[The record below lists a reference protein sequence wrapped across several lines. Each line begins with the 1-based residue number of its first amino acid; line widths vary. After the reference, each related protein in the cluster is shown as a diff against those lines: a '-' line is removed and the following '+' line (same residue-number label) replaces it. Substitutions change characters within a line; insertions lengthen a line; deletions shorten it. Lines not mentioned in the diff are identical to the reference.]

1 MIWFT
6 WRLHRAQVYAGLA
19 LIALITAI
27 FLPYGHAVR
36 GSFASH
42 GVGTCLAHDTGGE
55 SCQTAMIAFVQ
66 QFNAIANHLSTWFS
80 PIPGLIGAVIGA
92 GVLGREYEQG
102 TWRLAWTQSVPRGRW
117 LTQRI
122 LLVSAGLTAICL
134 TLSLVFTWFRSP
146 MDQVTGRFAPGAF
159 DLEGLSLTG
168 YTLFAFALGLVAGL
182 LLRRTVPA
190 IVVAFAGFMAVRMPV
205 EFWLRQRYVTP
216 ASKLSAPTL
225 HHTMGPSAVPVT
237 PGKPG
242 WTLSYDLVNASGHTL
257 TGAEQGRLEEQVRTM
272 HDPDAYLRG
281 LGLHL
286 KTVYQ
291 PADRFWT
298 FQFIEFSIFA
308 GLAVVLLAFAVQRL
322 RHRGV

>member
-6 WRLHRAQVYAGLA
+6 WRLHRTQVYAGLA
-19 LIALITAI
+19 LVALVAAV
-27 FLPYGHAVR
+27 FLPYGEAAR
-36 GSFASH
+36 ASFASH
-42 GVGTCLAHDTGGE
+42 GVGACLARDTGGE
-55 SCQTAMIAFVQ
+55 PCQTAMRAFIQ
-66 QFNAIANHLSTWFS
+66 EFNGIANHLSTWFS
-80 PIPGLIGAVIGA
+80 PIPGLIGAIIGA

-122 LLVSAGLTAICL
+122 LLVAAGITAISL
-134 TLSLVFTWFRSP
+134 TLSQVFTWFRSP
-146 MDQVTGRFAPGAF
+146 VDEVSGRFAPGAF

-168 YTLFAFALGLVAGL
+168 YTLFAFALGVLAGL
-182 LLRRTVPA
+182 VLRRTVPA

-205 EFWLRQRYVTP
+205 EFWVRQRFQTP
-216 ASKLSAPTL
+216 ASRLSAPTL
-225 HHTMGPSAVPVT
+225 QHTFGPSSVPVV

-242 WTLSYDLVNASGHTL
+242 WTLGYHLVDGSGRTL
-257 TGAEQGRLEEQVRTM
+257 TTAEEARLQTQAQAA

-286 KTVYQ
+286 RTVYQ

-298 FQFIEFSIFA
+298 FQFIEFSVFA
-308 GLAVVLLAFAVQRL
+308 GLALVLLALAVHRL
-322 RHRGV
+322 RRRGA

>member
-6 WRLHRAQVYAGLA
+6 WRLHRTQVYAGLA
-19 LIALITAI
+19 LIALVAAI
-27 FLPYGHAVR
+27 FLPYGQAVR
-36 GSFASH
+36 GSFSSH
-42 GVGTCLAHDTGGE
+42 GVGACLAHDTGGDP
-55 SCQTAMIAFVQ
+55 CQTAMIAFVQ
-66 QFNAIANHLSTWFS
+66 QYNGIANHLSTWFS
-80 PIPGLIGAVIGA
+80 PLPGLIGAIVGA

-122 LLVSAGLTAICL
+122 LLVSAGIAAICL

-146 MDQVTGRFAPGAF
+146 MDDVTGRFAPGAF

-168 YTLFAFALGLVAGL
+168 YTLFAFALGVLAGL
-182 LLRRTVPA
+182 LMRRTVPA

-205 EFWLRQRYVTP
+205 EFWLRQRFQTP
-216 ASKLSAPTL
+216 ATRLSAPTL
-225 HHTMGPSAVPVT
+225 HHTFGPSAVPTV

-242 WTLSYDLVNASGHTL
+242 WTLDYQLVNSSGHAL
-257 TGAEQGRLEEQVRTM
+257 TSAEQARLDDQVRTM
-272 HDPDAYLRG
+272 HDSDAYLRG
-281 LGLHL
+281 LGMHL

-298 FQFIEFSIFA
+298 FQLIEFSIFA
-308 GLAVVLLAFAVQRL
+308 GLALVLLAFAVHQIR
-322 RHRGV
+322 RRGI